1 MKRRGFMAG
10 LLLAITVRPTWA
22 QEGEKAYR
30 IAYVSPSTPVAKLRS
45 GDVREVPGT
54 VAFFEEL
61 RKLGYVEGRNLV
73 VELYSGEGNRERYAE
88 LAREVVQ
95 GKPDLIFAQSV
106 ALGRGLQ
113 SATGT
118 IPIVLM
124 AGDPVASGYA
134 ASLARPGGNIT
145 GVSRFCGI

>member
-1 MKRRGFMAG
+1 MKRREFMAG
-10 LLLAITVRPTWA
+10 LLLAVTVRPTWA
-22 QEGEKAYR
+22 QEGEKVYR
-30 IAYVSPSTPVAKLRS
+30 IAVAQATTPLATLRAL
-45 GDVREVPGT
+45 DVRETPGT

-73 VELYSGEGNRERYAE
+73 VEFYSGEGNRERYAE

-95 GKPDLIFAQSV
+95 RKLDLIFTLG
-106 ALGRGLQ
+106 LGRQ
-113 SATGT
+113 FKSATDT